1 MHRSVANRMKTFAS
15 EFAKKY
21 NLGDPVFG
29 NFFQAQYDEYS
40 DILHEK
46 LMGGDDK
53 IEIVIWSGFSAILLA
68 MGSFN

>member
-1 MHRSVANRMKTFAS
+1 MHRNIANRMKTFAS

-53 IEIVIWSGFSAILLA
+53 H
-68 MGSFN
+68 